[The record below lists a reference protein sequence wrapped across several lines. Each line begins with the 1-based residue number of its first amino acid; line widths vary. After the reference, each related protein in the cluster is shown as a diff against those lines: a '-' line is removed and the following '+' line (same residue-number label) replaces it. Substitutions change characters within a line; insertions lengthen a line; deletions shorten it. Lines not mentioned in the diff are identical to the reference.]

1 MLSMLVELVATSE
14 LNWFVALTQVDPH
27 LPLGPDLIHHLRH
40 PPRRPPLWA
49 SCLLSQTTLSL
60 SLIALEDVTPFSRLS
75 LQLWPRICIFPA
87 CSGDE
92 VLPED
97 FMECAYARG
106 LEELVV
112 PARKPE
118 DQRLV
123 LFFERAW
130 LF

>member
-1 MLSMLVELVATSE
+1 
-14 LNWFVALTQVDPH
+14 
-27 LPLGPDLIHHLRH
+27 
-40 PPRRPPLWA
+40 
-49 SCLLSQTTLSL
+49 
-60 SLIALEDVTPFSRLS
+60 
-75 LQLWPRICIFPA
+75 
-87 CSGDE
+87 
-92 VLPED
+92 
-97 FMECAYARG
+97 MERAYARG